1 MKDEDLKRLL
11 RNSLADRRAPAE
23 ARTRILGGFR
33 RRLDR
38 RWLPSAAVAAALL
51 VAALLAPALSAPF
64 SGEPALPRML
74 ALASDLHAE
83 NDVARHQNQATTPSE
98 SALVIQDAIGRS
110 VTLPGLRDA
119 GYWQLEAHRCADTGM
134 AHVIYANSWKKLSC
148 FILDAAE
155 VTLEGGRR
163 LADTTVE
170 GSLFTKG
177 ETSIVAIREG
187 GVLKI
192 WVSALPP
199 KDLEFIAV
207 DAEHKRYQYKRL
219 PLMAD
224 VVDPR
229 PMGAVLM
236 GIPGVEDVELVPE
249 KQRAIVRYDHRRVTG
264 EEIEATLAVNGIDAW
279 RVENEPKGDD
289 K

>member
-11 RNSLADRRAPAE
+11 RNSLADRRAPAGTR
-23 ARTRILGGFR
+23 ARILGGFR

-51 VAALLAPALSAPF
+51 VAAFLAPALSAPF
-64 SGEPALPRML
+64 AGEPALPKTL
-74 ALASDLHAE
+74 ALAAELHAHNE
-83 NDVARHQNQATTPSE
+83 LARHPNQGTTPRE
-98 SALVIQDAIGRS
+98 SGQVIQDAIGRS
-110 VTLPGLRDA
+110 VELPGLRDA

-155 VTLEGGRR
+155 ATLEGGRR
-163 LADTTVE
+163 LADPTVE

-207 DAEHKRYQYKRL
+207 DAEHKRYQLKTL

-236 GIPGVEDVELVPE
+236 GIPGVEDVQLIPD
-249 KQRAIVRYDHRRVTG
+249 KQEAFVRYDHRRVTP
-264 EEIEATLAVNGIDAW
+264 EEIAATLVVNGIDAW
-279 RVENEPKGDD
+279 RVETEKD

>member
-11 RNSLADRRAPAE
+11 RNSLEGRRAPAD
-23 ARTRILGGFR
+23 ARARILSGFR

-38 RWLPSAAVAAALL
+38 RWLPSAAVAASLL

-64 SGEPALPRML
+64 AGEAALPRTL
-74 ALASDLHAE
+74 AQAFDLHSQSGV
-83 NDVARHQNQATTPSE
+83 DRHASQAATRHE
-98 SALVIQDAIGRS
+98 SAQVILDAIGRP
-110 VTLPGLRDA
+110 VELPGLRDA
-119 GYWQLEAHRCADTGM
+119 GYWQLEAHRCDGM

-148 FILDAAE
+148 FILDAAGAMFQ
-155 VTLEGGRR
+155 GGRR
-163 LADTTVE
+163 LADPTVE

-199 KDLEFIAV
+199 RDLEFIAV
-207 DAEHKRYQYKRL
+207 DAEHKRYQFMKL

-236 GIPGVEDVELVPE
+236 GIPGVEDVQLLPDR
-249 KQRAIVRYDHRRVTG
+249 QRAVVRYDHRRVTG

-279 RVENEPKGDD
+279 RVEADTKNEESK
-289 K
+289 

>member
-11 RNSLADRRAPAE
+11 RNSLEGRRAPAD
-23 ARTRILGGFR
+23 ARARILGGFR

-51 VAALLAPALSAPF
+51 VAALLAPALSRPF
-64 SGEPALPRML
+64 SGEPALPRTL
-74 ALASDLHAE
+74 ALAVELHTSTGVE
-83 NDVARHQNQATTPSE
+83 RHPNQGPTARE
-98 SALVIQDAIGRS
+98 SGQVIQDAIGRA
-110 VTLPGLRDA
+110 VELPGLRDA

-148 FILDAAE
+148 FILDGADAAI
-155 VTLEGGRR
+155 EGGRR
-163 LADTTVE
+163 LADPTVE
-170 GSLFTKG
+170 GSVFIKG
-177 ETSIVAIREG
+177 ETSVVAIREG

-199 KDLEFIAV
+199 KDLEFIAA
-207 DAEHKRYQYKRL
+207 DAEHKRTQYKRL

-224 VVDPR
+224 VIDPR

-236 GIPGVEDVELVPE
+236 GMPGVEDVELLPDMQ
-249 KQRAIVRYDHRRVTG
+249 KAIVRYDPRRVTH
-264 EEIEATLAVNGIDAW
+264 EEITATLGLNGIDAW
-279 RVENEPKGDD
+279 RVETDTQSED